1 MTEILTC
8 SGSNSG
14 ACYLFNWIVTQTLY
28 VYAITLPAFVAIKLI
43 NRS

>member
-8 SGSNSG
+8 SSGGSG
-14 ACYLFNWIVTQTLY
+14 ACYLFNWILTQTLY
-28 VYAITLPAFVAIKLI
+28 VYAMTLPMFIAIKLI